1 MSEEETRTSD
11 EEPAPTAELNR
22 PEATDP
28 AAATAEPR
36 GDTPEEPAAC
46 TSELGGP
53 TSEEPATPTIEL
65 DPREA
70 IEPTAERPAVGD
82 ANGTESDD
90 AAEDPKAASPA
101 SSTATAVAPTPVPAE
116 SWGAEQAAAT
126 ASPKP
131 SPAAGAREFI
141 AAHKPLAIGSVAL
154 LAVVVA
160 LLAVAGFRAAS
171 IPANDVIIADART
184 RVNAPDYDGGTWGDA
199 SELRVVNVEVKSVDR
214 SKTAIE
220 SGEAQ
225 FGASGYATAKVL
237 VTFENGSVRA
247 SKEAT
252 LGYAKVSD
260 NWCAIGSETDTSV
273 SYEPTAG
280 VSETKLRENVAV
292 LLDRAEQKLD
302 TKKGELSLAGI
313 YANGQVDV
321 TASDYDADA
330 KTDAVTLSCAKT
342 SAFDSYACQVQATFS
357 FRSVSGLWEITDI
370 SVPSDAKAR
379 GFSPLLGTWSG
390 TFRSQETDGGKCLA
404 AADSPLSIT
413 FSAQQAGATDGKG
426 AQVTGTISCL
436 AHFHGQP
443 SRDSQATTG
452 DEALAGVA
460 LTATCGGSSTDTITF
475 TGTLPDQAGGKV
487 TVELDFGSAD
497 DAGAAT
503 AKVTTSY
510 EKESSFLFIP
520 YTETVTY
527 TDTYL
532 LRKQ

>member
-22 PEATDP
+22 HEATGP
-28 AAATAEPR
+28 AAETAEPR
-36 GDTPEEPAAC
+36 DNTPEEPAAC

-53 TSEEPATPTIEL
+53 TSEGPATPTIEL
-65 DPREA
+65 YPREV

-82 ANGTESDD
+82 AGGTESDE
-90 AAEDPKAASPA
+90 AAEDPKAAHTA
-101 SSTATAVAPTPVPAE
+101 SSTATAVAPTPAPSE
-116 SWGAEQAAAT
+116 PWGAEQAGHVDA
-126 ASPKP
+126 KR

-154 LAVVVA
+154 LAIVVA
-160 LLAVAGFRAAS
+160 LLAIAGFRAAS
-171 IPANDVIIADART
+171 VPANDVIIADART

-199 SELRVVNVEVKSVDR
+199 SELRVVKVEVKSVNR
-214 SKTAIE
+214 SEAPQD
-220 SGEAQ
+220 SSDAQ
-225 FGASGYATAKVL
+225 FGASGYATADV
-237 VTFENGSVRA
+237 VATFENGSVRA
-247 SKEAT
+247 TKEAT
-252 LGYAKVSD
+252 LGFAKVSG
-260 NWCAIGSETDTSV
+260 NWVAIGSETDAGV

-280 VSETKLRENVAV
+280 VSEAKLRENVAV

-321 TASDYDADA
+321 AASDYDADA
-330 KTDAVTLSCAKT
+330 KTDAVTLSCSKT
-342 SAFDSYACQVQATFS
+342 GTFDSYACQVQATFS

-370 SVPSDAKAR
+370 SVPTDAKAR
-379 GFSPLLGTWSG
+379 GFSPLLGTWTG
-390 TFRSQETDGGKCLA
+390 TFQSQEADGGKCLA

-443 SRDSQATTG
+443 SRDSQGVTG

-460 LTATCGGSSTDTITF
+460 LTATCGGSSADTITF

-487 TVELDFGSAD
+487 TVELDFGSSD